1 MEQDTEIRQV
11 SFINVNFNEL
21 SLVSYVKFTNLNRFI
36 SNNRD
41 INCNRM
47 RLEYKELKANLDID
61 IKIVPNIN
69 NNSFIIELN
78 FQKISNNFVEIPLKI
93 ERKLYNNKNHLEHY
107 KKCDELEISNN
118 NFTKKY
124 KPITYNN
131 LYRDKIKNLILKFK
145 FKKIPR
151 SCKDHVGIIN
161 EGSTCYMN
169 SIIQT
174 LFNLPIVNK
183 IVSEH
188 QNNNE
193 IILNFKKL
201 FYNLKNEKNAVKA
214 TNIYNPLKIKNW
226 NSQQDAQEIFAEVIE
241 KLNEI
246 FRFSY
251 LFEGIE
257 EINENKEKFIFL
269 ILDLQVKLFILKFLF
284 RLIFFNY
291 REHH

>member
-1 MEQDTEIRQV
+1 MKV
-11 SFINVNFNEL
+11 YNE
-21 SLVSYVKFTNLNRFI
+21 
-36 SNNRD
+36 
-41 INCNRM
+41 
-47 RLEYKELKANLDID
+47 
-61 IKIVPNIN
+61 
-69 NNSFIIELN
+69 
-78 FQKISNNFVEIPLKI
+78 
-93 ERKLYNNKNHLEHY
+93 KNHRSLDHW
-107 KKCDELEISNN
+107 D
-118 NFTKKY
+118 KY
-124 KPITYNN
+124 RKNLFSYENYIQLNK